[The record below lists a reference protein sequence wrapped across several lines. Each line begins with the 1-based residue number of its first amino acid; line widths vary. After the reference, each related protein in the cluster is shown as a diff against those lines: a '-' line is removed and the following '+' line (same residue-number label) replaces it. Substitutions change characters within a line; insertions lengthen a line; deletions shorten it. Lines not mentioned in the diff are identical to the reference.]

1 MAKTII
7 YNELALQVRN
17 QLITGGATPG
27 RFTRI
32 SQSYAWTLMGKNG
45 NEIEWDTNGTNEQGY
60 DLGLS
65 RNYVYLH
72 MPAQSPF

>member
-1 MAKTII
+1 
-7 YNELALQVRN
+7 
-17 QLITGGATPG
+17 
-27 RFTRI
+27 
-32 SQSYAWTLMGKNG
+32 MGKNG

-72 MPAQSPF
+72 MPAQSLF